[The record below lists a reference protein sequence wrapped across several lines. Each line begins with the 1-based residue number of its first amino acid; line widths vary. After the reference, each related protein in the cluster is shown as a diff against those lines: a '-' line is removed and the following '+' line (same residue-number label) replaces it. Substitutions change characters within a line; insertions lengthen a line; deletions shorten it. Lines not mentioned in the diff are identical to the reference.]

1 MKNTHFSNPKCFILH
16 CGTNDLEK
24 IESDQELITLIEN
37 VVKLITDQYPN
48 CRIIISGLL
57 PQKDHLNENI
67 TLINNKL
74 EKILANKANASFIQ
88 HNNVKPTED
97 LKDKKHSN
105 QKVVKFFTKNIKA
118 AYFNTTPKNKTSKRN
133 TQNVRPGGVFPQQRY
148 PIGFQPT
155 PNPYSPVYHIPL
167 PSFVNQPPHKYHPT
181 QVTNQPPHN
190 VPSAHNTFQP
200 PNMQPTKNHN
210 IKPTLKRA
218 GLLAKKYQLI

>member
-97 LKDKKHSN
+97 LKDKKHLN

-118 AYFNTTPKNKTSKRN
+118 AYFNTTPKKKTSKRN

-167 PSFVNQPPHKYHPT
+167 PSFVNQPPHNTTPHRLQINHHIMY
-181 QVTNQPPHN
+181 PPHTIHFN
-190 VPSAHNTFQP
+190 HRICSQP
-200 PNMQPTKNHN
+200 KT
-210 IKPTLKRA
+210 TT
-218 GLLAKKYQLI
+218 